1 MITALVMARRGSV
14 RCPGKNLAKVGGRT
28 LVQRAVT
35 VAADH
40 VSDGTVGAA
49 VLLTDYKPGEACL
62 ESRLFAHMPEPADL
76 ASGELPVETVLGYVA
91 DELEMRDDDHL
102 LLLNPTSPFRRFKTA
117 CRVIDAALA
126 TGPCYQGA
134 VTSRPAREVLEHHVV
149 GKRWEHLSCIAL
161 HGAAIMV
168 PVEQLRANP
177 PRLLGPGCALV
188 ETDELEAIDIDTP
201 FDLEVAQM
209 LAERHGL

>member
-1 MITALVMARRGSV
+1 
-14 RCPGKNLAKVGGRT
+14 
-28 LVQRAVT
+28 
-35 VAADH
+35 
-40 VSDGTVGAA
+40 
-49 VLLTDYKPGEACL
+49 
-62 ESRLFAHMPEPADL
+62 
-76 ASGELPVETVLGYVA
+76 
-91 DELEMRDDDHL
+91 
-102 LLLNPTSPFRRFKTA
+102 
-117 CRVIDAALA
+117 
-126 TGPCYQGA
+126 
-134 VTSRPAREVLEHHVV
+134 VLEHHVV

-168 PVEQLRANP
+168 PVAQLRSAP